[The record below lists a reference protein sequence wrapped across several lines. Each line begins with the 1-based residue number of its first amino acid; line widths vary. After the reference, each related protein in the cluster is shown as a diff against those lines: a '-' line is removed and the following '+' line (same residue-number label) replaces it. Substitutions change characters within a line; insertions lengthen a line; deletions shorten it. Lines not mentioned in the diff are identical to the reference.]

1 MKKIAYSIFSFI
13 LLIFIGGCAGYEP
26 IFGSTNLQF
35 EIADY
40 SIKGNKILGNKMYSK
55 LYGLSKSNK
64 DDQNLRNIDLII
76 KASKDKNATV
86 KDIGGKI
93 LEYKITLNTDVKVTD
108 SITRDKILD
117 QIFTSSLTYKVQNK
131 YSDTVNLE
139 NKSIE
144 NLLNTTYQELL
155 IRLAQNIIT
164 KWSWKVTKYKEIH
177 RTT

>member
-1 MKKIAYSIFSFI
+1 MKKIVYPIFSFI

-55 LYGLSKSNK
+55 LYGLSKSKKN
-64 DDQNLRNIDLII
+64 DQNLRSIDLVIGI
-76 KASKDKNATV
+76 SKDKKATT
-86 KDIGGKI
+86 KDSAGKI
-93 LEYKITLNTDVKVTD
+93 LEYKITLNTNIKVTD
-108 SITRDKILD
+108 FITKDNILN
-117 QIFTSSLTYKVQNK
+117 QIFTSSITYKVQNK

-139 NKSIE
+139 NKSTE
-144 NLLNTTYQELL
+144 NLLNKTYQELV

-164 KWSWKVTKYKEIH
+164 K
-177 RTT
+177 

>member
-1 MKKIAYSIFSFI
+1 MKKIVYPIFSFI

-55 LYGLSKSNK
+55 LYGLSKSKK
-64 DDQNLRNIDLII
+64 DDQNLRSIDLVIGI
-76 KASKDKNATV
+76 SKDKKATT
-86 KDIGGKI
+86 KDSAGKI
-93 LEYKITLNTDVKVTD
+93 LEYKITLNTDIKVTD
-108 SITRDKILD
+108 FLTKDKILD
-117 QIFTSSLTYKVQNK
+117 QIFISSLTYKVQNK

-144 NLLNTTYQELL
+144 NLLNKTYQELV
-155 IRLAQNIIT
+155 IKLAQNIIT
-164 KWSWKVTKYKEIH
+164 K
-177 RTT
+177 